1 MGKIM
6 ILNAS
11 PRAPRSNSKRYAE
24 IFLKYTKGTAEYF
37 NITKTNHM
45 ELCSLSEAY
54 SDVLFVFPLYADA
67 VPVTLLNFLKSL
79 EKYSSSKKPT
89 ISVLI
94 NCGFIEYKQNNTA
107 VKMVELF
114 CKQNCYSFGSV
125 LKIGSGE
132 AILDSPFKFLVTAKI
147 RKLSRSI
154 CNKNYITLKTT
165 MPLPKSL
172 FLKASTQYWIKYG
185 QKYGTSEEEMQTMKI
200 E

>member
-1 MGKIM
+1 
-6 ILNAS
+6 
-11 PRAPRSNSKRYAE
+11 
-24 IFLKYTKGTAEYF
+24 
-37 NITKTNHM
+37 
-45 ELCSLSEAY
+45 
-54 SDVLFVFPLYADA
+54 
-67 VPVTLLNFLKSL
+67 
-79 EKYSSSKKPT
+79 
-89 ISVLI
+89 
-94 NCGFIEYKQNNTA
+94 
-107 VKMVELF
+107 MVELF
-114 CKQNCYSFGSV
+114 CKQNGYSFGSV